1 MTLRENMAAALRKI
15 KAERGISIIAMSEEL
30 DISPGSLQS
39 YCSGKGNP
47 TLGTVE
53 HIARSL
59 NVNPLT
65 LIAGDC
71 ANLPQ
76 ADMQY
81 QKQLLGAI
89 ASVGAFPKERQ
100 EKFADLLYQILM
112 LYSGQDIAGDT
123 IT

>member
-81 QKQLLGAI
+81 QKQPL
-89 ASVGAFPKERQ
+89 GAFPKERQ
-100 EKFADLLYQILM
+100 EKFADLLYQMLM
-112 LYSGQDIAGDT
+112 LYSDSGITT

>member
-1 MTLRENMAAALRKI
+1 MTLQENMAAALRRI
-15 KAERGISIIAMSEEL
+15 KAERGLSIIAMSEKL

-47 TLGTVE
+47 TLGMVE
-53 HIARSL
+53 QIARSL
-59 NVNPLT
+59 NVDPLV
-65 LIAGDC
+65 LIAGDS

-76 ADMQY
+76 ADMRT
-81 QKQLLGAI
+81 LLGTI
-89 ASVGAFPKERQ
+89 AAVVAFPKDRQ